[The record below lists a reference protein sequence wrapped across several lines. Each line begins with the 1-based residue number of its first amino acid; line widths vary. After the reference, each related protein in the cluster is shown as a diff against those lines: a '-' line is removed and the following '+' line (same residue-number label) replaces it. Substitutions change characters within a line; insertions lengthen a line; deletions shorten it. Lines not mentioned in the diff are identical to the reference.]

1 MLHLQDLYL
10 TGDDTFAQYLKDG
23 THPEGDK
30 TFNQY
35 LQELQKK
42 MEETR

>member
-1 MLHLQDLYL
+1 MRNLQNLYL
-10 TGDDTFAQYLKDG
+10 VHDDTFAQYLKDG
-23 THPEGDK
+23 THHEGDEVFK
-30 TFNQY
+30 QY